1 MIAWTLSSVGKDLTC
16 GWTLPS
22 ASFDP
27 RKGHSGKHKEH
38 AGISTD
44 YAWQRASRLLREGC
58 ALFTVTRAFSP
69 PFEKSILSNTYYIL
83 IMSSLLTKATKHLPM
98 YFYTLIYFVNIIH
111 YVTIYCYTMSKSTQI
126 HIISHHYHFY
136 YMNFDI
142 TSCKLYVSLTSAV
155 SSWCS
160 IIHFSSNSSSN
171 FLAFFF
177 LPVKHVAM

>member
-1 MIAWTLSSVGKDLTC
+1 MDERYQVHLSIRERDILADIRNMQGSRQITLGNELRDYFGKAALYSLSRERSHHRSRNRSSL
-16 GWTLPS
+16 
-22 ASFDP
+22 
-27 RKGHSGKHKEH
+27 
-38 AGISTD
+38 
-44 YAWQRASRLLREGC
+44 
-58 ALFTVTRAFSP
+58 
-69 PFEKSILSNTYYIL
+69 NTYYIL

-142 TSCKLYVSLTSAV
+142 TSRKLYVSLISAV

-160 IIHFSSNSSSN
+160 IIHFSSNSSSKLSRL
-171 FLAFFF
+171 FLFTCKTCRY
-177 LPVKHVAM
+177 VIT

>member
-1 MIAWTLSSVGKDLTC
+1 MDGRYQVHLSIRERDILADIRNMQGSRQITLGNELRDYFGKAALYSLSRERSHHRSRNRSSL
-16 GWTLPS
+16 
-22 ASFDP
+22 
-27 RKGHSGKHKEH
+27 
-38 AGISTD
+38 
-44 YAWQRASRLLREGC
+44 
-58 ALFTVTRAFSP
+58 
-69 PFEKSILSNTYYIL
+69 NTYYIL

-142 TSCKLYVSLTSAV
+142 TSRKLYVSLISAV
-155 SSWCS
+155 SSWCN
-160 IIHFSSNSSSN
+160 IIYFSSNSSSN